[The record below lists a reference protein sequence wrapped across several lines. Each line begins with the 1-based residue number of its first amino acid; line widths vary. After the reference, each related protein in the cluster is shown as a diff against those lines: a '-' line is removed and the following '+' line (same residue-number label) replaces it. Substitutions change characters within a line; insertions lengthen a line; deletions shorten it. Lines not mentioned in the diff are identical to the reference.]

1 MSQTSIFGYFRRS
14 TAAFLAALLTACAGG
29 PGGTQPESESVVP
42 VRAAPTTYIQSGY
55 ACCNLRYDGDQIKDS
70 NLGQLPFIAAGTPVR
85 VKTIDDHVAQVD
97 IDGRPMRLVL
107 ENRGAET
114 IQKWLARIVVGEDPR
129 TRLAAYPPAV
139 RDAIRAGKLAKGMTR
154 EQVIMAVGYPQT
166 SDKLPLNGPHWRYWW
181 SGFSPYYVYWS
192 RDKVSRIDG
201 QGEVVGNVIFKG
213 R

>member
-1 MSQTSIFGYFRRS
+1 MSETTIFAYFRRS
-14 TAAFLAALLTACAGG
+14 TAAFMVALLAACAGG
-29 PGGTQPESESVVP
+29 PGGAQPDT
-42 VRAAPTTYIQSGY
+42 AAPRSQKTTYLQAGY
-55 ACCNLRYDGDQIKDS
+55 ACCNLRYEGDQIKDS
-70 NLGQLPFIAAGTPVR
+70 NLGQLPFIVAGTPVR

-97 IDGRPMRLVL
+97 VDGRPMRLVL

-114 IQKWLARIVVGEDPR
+114 IQQWLARIVVGEEPR

-166 SDKLPLNGPHWRYWW
+166 SDKLPLDGSHWRYWW

>member
-14 TAAFLAALLTACAGG
+14 TAAVVVALLAACAGG
-29 PGGTQPESESVVP
+29 PGGTQGDGTAPP
-42 VRAAPTTYIQSGY
+42 RAARMATLQSGY

-70 NLGQLPFIAAGTPVR
+70 NLGQLPFTAAGTPVR
-85 VKTIDDHVAQVD
+85 VKTIDDNVAQVD
-97 IDGRPMRLVL
+97 VDGRPMRMVL

-114 IQKWLARIVVGEDPR
+114 IQQWLARIVVGEDPR
-129 TRLAAYPPAV
+129 TRLAAFPPAV

-166 SDKLPLNGPHWRYWW
+166 SDKLPLDGPHWRYWW

>member
-1 MSQTSIFGYFRRS
+1 MV
-14 TAAFLAALLTACAGG
+14 ALLAACAGG
-29 PGGTQPESESVVP
+29 PGGTQPDSVPLARSLQTVQTAYLQ
-42 VRAAPTTYIQSGY
+42 VGY
-55 ACCNLRYDGDQIKDS
+55 ACCNLRYEGDQIKDS

-85 VKTIDDHVAQVD
+85 VKTIDDYVAQVD
-97 IDGRPMRLVL
+97 VDGRPMRLVL
-107 ENRGAET
+107 ENRGADT
-114 IQKWLARIVVGEDPR
+114 IQQWLARIVVDEDPH
-129 TRLAAYPPAV
+129 TKLAAFPPAV
-139 RDAIRAGKLAKGMTR
+139 RNAIRAGKLTKGMTR

-166 SDKLPLNGPHWRYWW
+166 SDKLPLKGPHWRYWW

>member
-14 TAAFLAALLTACAGG
+14 TAAVLVALLAACAGG
-29 PGGTQPESESVVP
+29 PGGTQPDT
-42 VRAAPTTYIQSGY
+42 AAPRSQKTTYLQPGY

-70 NLGQLPFIAAGTPVR
+70 NLGQLPFIAAGTPIR
-85 VKTIDDHVAQVD
+85 VKTIDDYVAQVD
-97 IDGRPMRLVL
+97 VDGRPMRLVL

-114 IQKWLARIVVGEDPR
+114 IQQWLARLVVGEDPR
-129 TRLAAYPPAV
+129 TRLAAFPPAV
-139 RDAIRAGKLAKGMTR
+139 REAIRAGKLAKGMTR

-166 SDKLPLNGPHWRYWW
+166 SDKLPLDGPHWRYWW

>member
-1 MSQTSIFGYFRRS
+1 MSETTIFAYFRRS
-14 TAAFLAALLTACAGG
+14 TAVLLVALLAACAGG
-29 PGGTQPESESVVP
+29 PGGTQPDTAEPRSQK
-42 VRAAPTTYIQSGY
+42 TTYLQAGY
-55 ACCNLRYDGDQIKDS
+55 ACCNLHYEGDLIKDS
-70 NLGQLPFIAAGTPVR
+70 NLGQLPFVAAGTPIRVR
-85 VKTIDDHVAQVD
+85 AIDGYVAEVD

-107 ENRGAET
+107 ENRGTET
-114 IQKWLARIVVGEDPR
+114 IQQWLARIVVAEDPR
-129 TRLAAYPPAV
+129 TKLAVFPPAV
-139 RDAIRAGKLAKGMTR
+139 REAIKAGKLVKGMTR

-166 SDKLPLNGPHWRYWW
+166 SDKLPLDGPHWRYWW

>member
-1 MSQTSIFGYFRRS
+1 MSETTIFAYFRRS
-14 TAAFLAALLTACAGG
+14 TAAFMVALLAACAGG
-29 PGGTQPESESVVP
+29 PGGTQPDT
-42 VRAAPTTYIQSGY
+42 AAPRSQKTTYLQAGY
-55 ACCNLRYDGDQIKDS
+55 ACCNLRYEGDQIKDS

-85 VKTIDDHVAQVD
+85 VKTIADHVAQVD
-97 IDGRPMRLVL
+97 VDGRPMRLVL

-114 IQKWLARIVVGEDPR
+114 IQQWLARIVVGEEPR
-129 TRLAAYPPAV
+129 TRLAAYPPAA

-166 SDKLPLNGPHWRYWW
+166 SDKLPLDGPHWRYWW

>member
-1 MSQTSIFGYFRRS
+1 MV
-14 TAAFLAALLTACAGG
+14 ALLAACAGG
-29 PGGTQPESESVVP
+29 PGGPQPEGTAP
-42 VRAAPTTYIQSGY
+42 ARAARTTYLQSGY

-85 VKTIDDHVAQVD
+85 VKTIDDYVAQVD
-97 IDGRPMRLVL
+97 VDGRPMRMVL

-114 IQKWLARIVVGEDPR
+114 LQQWLARIVVGEDPR
-129 TRLAAYPPAV
+129 SKLAAFPPAV

-166 SDKLPLNGPHWRYWW
+166 SDKLPLDGPHWRYWW

-201 QGEVVGNVIFKG
+201 QGEVVGNVIFRG

>member
-1 MSQTSIFGYFRRS
+1 MV
-14 TAAFLAALLTACAGG
+14 ALLAACAGG
-29 PGGTQPESESVVP
+29 PGGTQPDTVVP
-42 VRAAPTTYIQSGY
+42 RSQKTTYLQAGY

-70 NLGQLPFIAAGTPVR
+70 NLGQLPFIAAGTPIR
-85 VKTIDDHVAQVD
+85 VKTIDDYVAQVD
-97 IDGRPMRLVL
+97 VDGRPMRLVL

-114 IQKWLARIVVGEDPR
+114 IQQWLARLVVGEDPR
-129 TRLAAYPPAV
+129 TRLAAFPPAV
-139 RDAIRAGKLAKGMTR
+139 REAIRAGKLAKGMTR

-166 SDKLPLNGPHWRYWW
+166 SDKLPLDGPHWRYWW

>member
-1 MSQTSIFGYFRRS
+1 MSETKIFAYFRRS
-14 TAAFLAALLTACAGG
+14 TAAFMVALLAACAGG
-29 PGGTQPESESVVP
+29 PGGAQPDT
-42 VRAAPTTYIQSGY
+42 AAPRSQKTTYLQAGY
-55 ACCNLRYDGDQIKDS
+55 ACCNLRYEGDQIKDS

-107 ENRGAET
+107 DNRGAET
-114 IQKWLARIVVGEDPR
+114 IQHWLARIIVGEDPR
-129 TRLAAYPPAV
+129 ARLAAYPPAV
-139 RDAIRAGKLAKGMTR
+139 RDAVRAGKLAKGMTR

-166 SDKLPLNGPHWRYWW
+166 SDKLPLDGPHWRYWW

>member
-42 VRAAPTTYIQSGY
+42 VRAVPATYIQSGY

-85 VKTIDDHVAQVD
+85 VKTIEDHVAQVD
-97 IDGRPMRLVL
+97 VDGRPMRLVL

-114 IQKWLARIVVGEDPR
+114 IQQWLARIVVGEDPR

-139 RDAIRAGKLAKGMTR
+139 RDAIRVGKLAKGMTR

-166 SDKLPLNGPHWRYWW
+166 SDKLPLDGPHWRYWW

>member
-14 TAAFLAALLTACAGG
+14 TAAVLVALLAACAGG
-29 PGGTQPESESVVP
+29 PGGTQPDT
-42 VRAAPTTYIQSGY
+42 AAPRSQKTTYLQSGY

-70 NLGQLPFIAAGTPVR
+70 NLGQLPFIAAGTPIR
-85 VKTIDDHVAQVD
+85 VKTIDDYVAQVD
-97 IDGRPMRLVL
+97 VDGRPMRLVL

-114 IQKWLARIVVGEDPR
+114 IQQWLARLVVGEDPR
-129 TRLAAYPPAV
+129 TRLAAFPPAV
-139 RDAIRAGKLAKGMTR
+139 REAIRAGKLAKGMTR

-166 SDKLPLNGPHWRYWW
+166 SDKLPLDGPHWRYWW

>member
-1 MSQTSIFGYFRRS
+1 MSQISIFGYFRRS
-14 TAAFLAALLTACAGG
+14 TAAFLVALLAACAGG
-29 PGGTQPESESVVP
+29 PAGTQPDSVP
-42 VRAAPTTYIQSGY
+42 VVRSLPTTYLQSGY

-70 NLGQLPFIAAGTPVR
+70 NLGQLPFIAAGTPIK
-85 VKTIDDHVAQVD
+85 VKTIDDYVAEVD
-97 IDGRPMRLVL
+97 VDGRPMRLVL

-114 IQKWLARIVVGEDPR
+114 IQKWLARIVVSEDPR
-129 TRLAAYPPAV
+129 TKLAAFPPAV
-139 RDAIRAGKLAKGMTR
+139 REAIRAGKLAKGMTR

-166 SDKLPLNGPHWRYWW
+166 SDKLPLDGPHWRYWW

-192 RDKVSRIDG
+192 RDKVSRING

>member
-1 MSQTSIFGYFRRS
+1 MSETTIFAYFRRS
-14 TAAFLAALLTACAGG
+14 TAAFLVALLAACAGG
-29 PGGTQPESESVVP
+29 PGGTQPDT
-42 VRAAPTTYIQSGY
+42 AAPRSQKTAYHLVGH
-55 ACCNLRYDGDQIKDS
+55 ACCNLRYEGDQIKDS

-85 VKTIDDHVAQVD
+85 VKTIEDHVAQVD
-97 IDGRPMRLVL
+97 VDGRPMRLVL

-114 IQKWLARIVVGEDPR
+114 IQQWLARIVVAEDPR
-129 TRLAAYPPAV
+129 ARLAAYPPAV

-166 SDKLPLNGPHWRYWW
+166 SDKLPLDGPHWRYWW

>member
-1 MSQTSIFGYFRRS
+1 MV
-14 TAAFLAALLTACAGG
+14 ALLAACAGG
-29 PGGTQPESESVVP
+29 PGRTQPDT
-42 VRAAPTTYIQSGY
+42 AAPRSQKTTYLQAGY
-55 ACCNLRYDGDQIKDS
+55 ACCNLRYEGDQIKDS

-97 IDGRPMRLVL
+97 VDGRPMRLVL

-114 IQKWLARIVVGEDPR
+114 IQQWLARIVVGEEPR

-166 SDKLPLNGPHWRYWW
+166 SDKLPLDGPHWRYWW

>member
-14 TAAFLAALLTACAGG
+14 TAAVVVALLAACAGG
-29 PGGTQPESESVVP
+29 PGGTQGDGTAPP
-42 VRAAPTTYIQSGY
+42 RAARMATLQSGY

-85 VKTIDDHVAQVD
+85 VKTIDDNVAQVD
-97 IDGRPMRLVL
+97 VDGRPMRMVL

-114 IQKWLARIVVGEDPR
+114 IQQWLARIVVGEDPR
-129 TRLAAYPPAV
+129 TRLAAFPPAV

-166 SDKLPLNGPHWRYWW
+166 SDKLPLDGPHWRYWW